1 MYEILSSQIV
11 KLKKKLKNEELSY
24 LNFFEMKTNVIPEN
38 IIIYENFIFFFVRN
52 EDYFRA
58 KQKLSFFR
66 INFSKRFLKRKEI
79 LGYLKF

>member
-1 MYEILSSQIV
+1 MYEILASQIV
-11 KLKKKLKNEELSY
+11 KFKKKFKNEELSY